1 MKCGTQKPGNYC
13 VTANSVQIGPSTP
26 RETPMEN
33 RVEPRMDANGREW
46 TRMDANGREVVES
59 HKLRCC

>member
-33 RVEPRMDANGREW
+33 RVEPRMDANGRE
-46 TRMDANGREVVES
+46 VVES